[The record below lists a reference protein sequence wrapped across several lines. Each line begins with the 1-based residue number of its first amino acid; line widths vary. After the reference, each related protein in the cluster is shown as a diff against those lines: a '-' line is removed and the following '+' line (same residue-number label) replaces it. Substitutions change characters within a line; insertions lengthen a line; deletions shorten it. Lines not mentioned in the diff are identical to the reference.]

1 MKPTETFNREPVVS
15 SEPITIEGRW
25 AVEAALESPFF
36 CVQKV
41 ILERGRH
48 AGLRDAAI
56 SADVP
61 FDEVSR
67 EVMAKEAGFDFHRG
81 VLAYAARPESPRF
94 DPGERGPKRL
104 LVAASL
110 ADAGNLGTV
119 IRTAVAFGVDGVL
132 LEVGKGADV
141 YCRKAIRA
149 SATAVFRL
157 PVYEVDD
164 LAIALKHFREAG
176 GFVAGTSLNERAAA
190 LSTVRAGERTAVVLG
205 AEKDGLGAELESACD
220 ELVYLPM
227 AGGMNSLNVA
237 ATASIVLYELFGRG
251 D

>member
-15 SEPITIEGRW
+15 SERITIEGRW
-25 AVEAALESPFF
+25 AVEAALKSPFF
-36 CVQKV
+36 SVLKV
-41 ILERGRH
+41 VLEKGRH
-48 AGLRDAAI
+48 VGLEDAAV

-61 FDEVSR
+61 FEEVSR
-67 EVMAKEAGFDFHRG
+67 EVMADEAGFDFHRG
-81 VLAYAARPESPRF
+81 VLAYAARPEAPRF
-94 DPGERGPKRL
+94 DPGEKGPKRL

-110 ADAGNLGTV
+110 ADAGNLGTI

-132 LEVGKGADV
+132 LEAGKGADV

-157 PVYEVDD
+157 PIYEVDD
-164 LAIALKHFREAG
+164 LAIALERFREAG
-176 GFVAGTSLNERAAA
+176 GVVLGTSLNERAAA
-190 LSTVRAGERTAVVLG
+190 LSSVRAGERTAVLLG
-205 AEKDGLGAELESACD
+205 AENDGLGAELESACD

-227 AGGMNSLNVA
+227 AGGMDSLNVA
-237 ATASIVLYELFGRG
+237 ATGSILLYELFGRG